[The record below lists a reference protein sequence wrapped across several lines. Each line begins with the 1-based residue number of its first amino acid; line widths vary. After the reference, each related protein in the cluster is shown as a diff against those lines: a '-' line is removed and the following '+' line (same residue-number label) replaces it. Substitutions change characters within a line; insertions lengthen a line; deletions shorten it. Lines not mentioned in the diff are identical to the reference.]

1 MAGKN
6 TADPKKKPAPRKQ
19 SRASKK
25 KPSLVV
31 TELKKV
37 LVGLAILV
45 SVCLTA
51 AMIADLFFHPGRPEK
66 KQVVEKPVVPSKIK
80 PIEEDMVE
88 PRDKSQAEGLKEK
101 SEKRIA
107 DKSVPEASIKDKPI
121 KYEVFEGV
129 DETVVEKPPP
139 KAKDRGPR
147 IAIII
152 DDIGYDKK
160 MAREF
165 IELNSNLTFSVLP
178 LSPFGREIS
187 EDLHSKGAEIMLHL
201 PMEPVDHP
209 SVDPGPG
216 AILSTMPPDD
226 LLDQVKRNIRDVP
239 YIVGVNNHMG
249 SELTTHSDQMNQIFT
264 ILKKENLFFI
274 DSRTS
279 LKSQAEA
286 SARLLKLKFAH
297 RDVFLD
303 NHQETEYI
311 AGQLRELVSLAKKHG
326 SAVGIGHPYKA
337 TLLALSKELPKLK
350 NKVEIVRASELT
362 AIPE

>member
-1 MAGKN
+1 MVVKKKN
-6 TADPKKKPAPRKQ
+6 IPKKKAV
-19 SRASKK
+19 SKK
-25 KPSLVV
+25 QKPAIIK
-31 TELKKV
+31 ELKKI
-37 LVGLAILV
+37 LVGIAILV

-51 AMIADLFFHPGRPEK
+51 AMIADLFFHPARPGK
-66 KQVVEKPVVPSKIK
+66 KQIVQKPVVPSEIK
-80 PIEEDMVE
+80 PVEEDIQE
-88 PRDKSQAEGLKEK
+88 PKDKKQSDGLKEK
-101 SEKRIA
+101 PERPVP
-107 DKSVPEASIKDKPI
+107 DKSTVDKPI

-129 DETVVEKPPP
+129 DQTIVEKPLP
-139 KAKDRGPR
+139 KLKDKAPR
-147 IAIII
+147 IVIII

-160 MAREF
+160 MAMEF
-165 IELNSNLTFSVLP
+165 MELNSNLTFSVLP
-178 LSPFGREIS
+178 FSPFGKNIS

-209 SVDPGPG
+209 NVDPGPG
-216 AILSTMPPDD
+216 AILSSMAPDD
-226 LLDQVKRNIRDVP
+226 LLDQLKKNIKDVP

-279 LKSQAEA
+279 LQSQGQA
-286 SARLLKLKFAH
+286 SARLLKIKFAH

-303 NHQETEYI
+303 NHQDAEYI
-311 AGQLRELVSLAKKHG
+311 AGQFAQLVSLAKKQG

-350 NKVEIVRASELT
+350 NKVEIVRASDLT
-362 AIPE
+362 SIPE